1 MPKCETRYFGT
12 IAFDDPAVIAF
23 PAGLPGFAQCRR
35 FLPLEDASRKPLIF
49 LQSLEEPHL
58 CFLALPVAAVE
69 PAYQLKISA
78 DDLAL
83 IGLDKQPG
91 PDDPAECWAIIA
103 VGEDHLPSANL
114 LAPVVIN
121 RATGLAVQAVR
132 SDSIYSCRHP
142 LATVAEVSAC
152 S

>member
-12 IAFDDPAVIAF
+12 IAFDEPAVIAF
-23 PAGLPGFAQCRR
+23 PAGLPGFTHCRR
-35 FLPLEDASRKPLIF
+35 FLPLEDPSRKPLIF
-49 LQSLEEPHL
+49 LQSLELPHL
-58 CFLALPVAAVE
+58 CFLTLPIAAVE

-83 IGLDKQPG
+83 IGLEKHPG
-91 PDDPAECWAIIA
+91 PDGPAECWVIIA
-103 VGEDHLPSANL
+103 VGQDHTLSVNL

-121 RATGLAVQAVR
+121 RATALAVQAVR
-132 SDSIYSCRHP
+132 DDSIYSCRHP
-142 LATVAEVSAC
+142 LAPVAEVSAC